1 MKKRHSL
8 IKMSG
13 GACLALFSLIA
24 VSCAQDGFT
33 DETFGSSVHNTTL
46 VSPELTQ
53 KSFSTVTMSDGS
65 EKVKVTWDVV
75 DGAGGYDVTVH
86 NVDDPENP
94 VVVFDDIVDGCT
106 ALFPKTDDT
115 KYSVS
120 VRTIGNVKL
129 NNKDAEEATLFA
141 YSTMI
146 DATIIPNGSD
156 IAEFINANVTSSEN
170 ELAFE
175 LEAGGEYTLN
185 DVANFK
191 NNKYTLRGNKVDHP
205 IVKVGDKGSIWTGAG
220 LKVKWIDFDCTDM
233 AVTTTSNVGLLCLDK
248 ASYDEP
254 DVYENCKYDVLGYAD
269 GGATQ
274 KTLVIEDPVVMSE
287 CMVKNLPMS
296 LFWANKGTSWAM
308 KDLRITDC
316 IVQLNNATNKGL
328 INFCY
333 DPDTKTG
340 GYLTM
345 TLRNNTFLNIVDNS
359 EAFTLRM
366 ASASNAVPL
375 KLFGK
380 AYEKSGR
387 TTIENNTWVKCMSGK
402 NFADRMVSNGNVT
415 FSMNGNIF
423 YDTWRVNKA
432 IGNCTKDIDQAKN
445 TIYCYTNATD
455 GTDKQNYCTE
465 EDPDFVGPFLQELDL
480 TKPNGGIN
488 LKPRGVIS
496 STIGDPRWRE

>member
-8 IKMSG
+8 IKVSG

-191 NNKYTLRGNKVDHP
+191 NNKYTLRGNKIDHP

-254 DVYENCKYDVLGYAD
+254 GIYENCKSDVLGYKDA
-269 GGATQ
+269 GANQ
-274 KTLVIEDPVVMSE
+274 NTLVLEDPVIMSD
-287 CMVKNLPMS
+287 CVVKNLPMA
-296 LFWANKGTSWAM
+296 LFWANNGTSWAM
-308 KDLRITDC
+308 KDLRVTDC
-316 IVQLNNATNKGL
+316 LVQLNNGKSSKAL
-328 INFCY
+328 ISFE
-333 DPDTKTG
+333 DEKSTG
-340 GYLTM
+340 GYLMM
-345 TLRNNTFLNIVDNS
+345 TLRNNTFLNIADNS
-359 EAFTLRM
+359 SAFTIRLK
-366 ASASNAVPL
+366 SGSNAVPK
-375 KLFGK
+375 KLFGN

-387 TTIENNTWVKCMSGK
+387 TTIESNTWIKCMSGK
-402 NFADRMVSNGNVT
+402 AFGNQMVSNGVMT

-423 YDTWRVNKA
+423 YDTYQVYKA
-432 IGNCTKDIDQAKN
+432 IGNCTKEINQEKN
-445 TIYCYTNATD
+445 TIYGITKPVD
-455 GTDKQNYCTE
+455 SSDKNYSTE
-465 EDPDFVGPFLQELDL
+465 EDPDFEGPFLQELDL

>member
-8 IKMSG
+8 IKKSRG
-13 GACLALFSLIA
+13 VCFALLSLLM
-24 VSCAQDGFT
+24 VSCAQDGFD
-33 DETFGSSVHNTTL
+33 DETFGSSVRNTTL
-46 VSPELTQ
+46 KSPELQ
-53 KSFSTVTMSDGS
+53 ESCFSTVTMADGS
-65 EKVKVTWDVV
+65 EKVKVTWGVV
-75 DGAGGYDVTVH
+75 EGAGGYEVIVN
-86 NVDDPENP
+86 NVDDPQNP
-94 VVVFDDIVDGCT
+94 VVVLDSIYDGCS
-106 ALFPKTDDT
+106 ALFPKAEDT

-120 VRTIGNVKL
+120 VKTMGNAKF

-146 DATIIPNGSD
+146 AATVIPNGSD
-156 IAEFINANVTSSEN
+156 IAEFINANITSSEK
-170 ELAFE
+170 EQAFE
-175 LEAGGEYTLN
+175 LVAGGEYTLN

-191 NNKYTLRGNKVDHP
+191 NNWFTLRGNKINHP
-205 IVKVGDKGSIWTGAG
+205 VVKVGDKGSIWTGAG
-220 LKVKWIDFDCTDM
+220 FKLKWIDFDCTEM
-233 AVTTTSNVGLLCLDK
+233 ATVTTSNIGLLCLDA

-254 DVYENCKYDVLGYAD
+254 GIYENLKYDVLEYAN
-269 GGATQ
+269 GGANQ
-274 KTLVIEDPVVMSE
+274 KTLIIEEPIIMSE

-296 LFWANKGTSWAM
+296 LFWANKSTTWAL
-308 KDLRITDC
+308 KDLRVTDC
-316 IVQLNNATNKGL
+316 IVQLNNGTTDKAL
-328 INFCY
+328 INFV
-333 DPDTKTG
+333 DGKTG

-345 TLRNNTFLNIVDNS
+345 TLRNNTFMNIADNNK
-359 EAFTLRM
+359 AFTLRM
-366 ASASNAVPL
+366 ANASNAVPA

-380 AYEKSGR
+380 AFEKSGK
-387 TTIENNTWVKCMSGK
+387 TTLENNTWVKCMSGK
-402 NFADRMVSNGNVT
+402 NFGDRMVSNGNMT

-455 GTDKQNYCTE
+455 GTDKEKYCTE

-488 LKPRGVIS
+488 LKARGEIS